1 LKFAP
6 LFLSIQ
12 KGCASVPEQLEIRER
27 AGFGLATLMARKDV
41 DHVRLREALGVS
53 APNGCSF
60 AGNDDLALV
69 GTGPGVWM
77 ALSRKPHPEWIDDL
91 SRRLSGIA
99 SVSDQSGGYVIFRI
113 SGPSARSLLQR
124 GVFIDLDSSAF
135 VPGSVATT
143 VIAHIGVILWQV
155 DSTPAFEVA
164 LFRSFAKSFRDWIDA
179 TAPSIR
185 F

>member
-1 LKFAP
+1 MA
-6 LFLSIQ
+6 
-12 KGCASVPEQLEIRER
+12 EQLAIRER
-27 AGFGLATLMARKDV
+27 TGFGLATLMAGKHV
-41 DHVRLREALGVS
+41 DYARLGEALGVS

-60 AGNDDLALV
+60 VANDNLMLI

-77 ALSRKPHPEWIDDL
+77 ALSEQPYPEWIGDL

-124 GVFIDLDSSAF
+124 GAFIDLDPSAF

-143 VIAHIGVILWQV
+143 VIAHIGVILWQI
-155 DSTPAFEVA
+155 DSTPVFEVA
-164 LFRSFAKSFRDWIDA
+164 LFRSFAKSFLDWIDA
-179 TAPSIR
+179 TAPSIK

>member
-1 LKFAP
+1 LKFAT

-27 AGFGLATLMARKDV
+27 TGFGLATLMARKDV
-41 DHVRLREALGVS
+41 DHVRLGEALGVS

-60 AGNDDLALV
+60 AGDNNLALI

-124 GVFIDLDSSAF
+124 GAFIDLDSSAF
-135 VPGSVATT
+135 VTGSVATT